1 MTHGD
6 FAVEE
11 ARYVV
16 ELRRRVKGLMSEE
29 MYADDDLFQRFLRAR
44 GYNLDAAEDM
54 LKKHLL
60 WRKQNKVD
68 TMLVEYKAPEV
79 VKKYL
84 SMNSLG
90 FDKDGYPVNY
100 CEFGS
105 IDTKGLA
112 KCVRK
117 SEINK
122 YMMHHL
128 ELDTIAI
135 KKQTEVLGRKI
146 DRWTYIFN
154 FENFSLASATD
165 KTTIDVLIMLV
176 KMYDGNYPERLKT
189 GYLINASFYFTIF
202 WSVVKPFLSAET
214 CRKIKIFGKE
224 GWQEELKNDVGAD
237 VLPGFLAG
245 KRTDPDGDPMCN
257 SFINHGG
264 PVPDRYYVHRDRKSF
279 SKLPGVKRLVVNR
292 RSKVN
297 IKLEVNEPG
306 SNIEWDF
313 DLKNRDIGF
322 SLIYEDPQTGKG
334 SEEIVPKQ
342 RVDTIIQSESGMLKC
357 DKPGVYILQFDNTY
371 SWMHNKIIYYFADV
385 VNPDEI
391 IPEED
396 ED

>member
-1 MTHGD
+1 
-6 FAVEE
+6 
-11 ARYVV
+11 
-16 ELRRRVKGLMSEE
+16 MSEE
-29 MYADDDLFQRFLRAR
+29 MYADDDLFQRVFLRAR

-54 LKKHLL
+54 LRKHLQ

-68 TMLVEYKAPEV
+68 TMLEEYKAPEV
-79 VKKYL
+79 VEKYL

-100 CEFGS
+100 CEFGN

-135 KKQTEVLGRKI
+135 KKQTEVLGRKV

-165 KTTIDVLIMLV
+165 KTTIEVLIMLV

-214 CRKIKIFGKE
+214 CRKVKIFGK
-224 GWQEELKNDVGAD
+224 
-237 VLPGFLAG
+237 
-245 KRTDPDGDPMCN
+245 
-257 SFINHGG
+257 
-264 PVPDRYYVHRDRKSF
+264 RYYVHRDRKSF

-322 SLIYEDPQTGKG
+322 SLFYEDPQTGKG

-357 DKPGVYILQFDNTY
+357 DKPGVYSSY
-371 SWMHNKIIYYFADV
+371 
-385 VNPDEI
+385 E
-391 IPEED
+391 
-396 ED
+396 